1 MPQFPSNLRREIHYD
16 EHLPNKKTFT
26 LSIAD
31 PKDGITKA
39 EVQSVAEDII
49 SKQAFLVDGAALQ
62 SIKSIKLYSS
72 GSTELA

>member
-1 MPQFPSNLRREIHYD
+1 MTNTLKIAFD
-16 EHLPNKKTFT
+16 LPNKKTFT
-26 LSIAD
+26 LSVAD
-31 PKDGITKA
+31 PKDGITKT

-72 GSTELA
+72 GSTDLA

>member
-1 MPQFPSNLRREIHYD
+1 MTNTLKIAFD
-16 EHLPNKKTFT
+16 LPNKKTFT

-49 SKQAFLVDGAALQ
+49 SKQVFLVDGAALQ
-62 SIKSIKLYSS
+62 SVKSIKLYSS
-72 GSTELA
+72 SSTVLA